1 MYLVQEFQDASM
13 LALFPFPDE
22 RLIGMYR
29 VGDEFAADTERAAA
43 CSERLLN
50 DSQMNNNYMKEMQYM
65 KKTRKKSRESSLDE
79 DGRRYLRTEF
89 PMLSLD
95 KCMLVTDRN
104 VYLIELKLVV

>member
-1 MYLVQEFQDASM
+1 M

-29 VGDEFAADTERAAA
+29 VGDDLSGDTERATANA
-43 CSERLLN
+43 ERLLN

-95 KCMLVTDRN
+95 KCMVVTDRN
-104 VYLIELKLVV
+104 VYLIELRWEKYFFWKLFYI

>member
-1 MYLVQEFQDASM
+1 M

-29 VGDEFAADTERAAA
+29 VGDDLSGDTERATANA
-43 CSERLLN
+43 ERLLN

-95 KCMLVTDRN
+95 KCMVVTDRN
-104 VYLIELKLVV
+104 VYLIELR